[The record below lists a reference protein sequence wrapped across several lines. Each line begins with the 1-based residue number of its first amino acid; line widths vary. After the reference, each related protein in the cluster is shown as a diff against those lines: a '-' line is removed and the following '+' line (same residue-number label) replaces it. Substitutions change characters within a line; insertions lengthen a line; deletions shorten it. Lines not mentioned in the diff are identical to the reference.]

1 MHTRSSLYPAGM
13 KCKFGLKK
21 SDVGFIAVRKIQK
34 SSNDVFVVAKF
45 YVTFF
50 SLWMLFMRLIPTL
63 THVLCAPYPGHCL
76 QIAHLT

>member
-1 MHTRSSLYPAGM
+1 M
-13 KCKFGLKK
+13 
-21 SDVGFIAVRKIQK
+21 RKIQK